1 MGDDSGIWEALG
13 RYIFQSFSKKKGVM
27 IPGFG
32 TFTYTTQVSLDG
44 INSALTKNRDDR
56 SPVFIVSSELAPGI
70 RSGIAHDSG
79 IRPYTNK
86 GVSGVTPTVKLNL
99 AELSQLSGLS
109 KDETKKRLDEA
120 IRKFAENIKKGDAR
134 VEIPGIGSLVCKN
147 NITAVIF
154 NKKFEPVIG
163 PGTLTEDGEKWLKD
177 NLKID
182 LPYKGQNIE
191 TPPEKNLSYQ
201 QFVKSIDIPQE
212 KFKEFSRPQ
221 SSENFL
227 SHKIDGFSS
236 MPRKTVSSLKM
247 ESVDSNF
254 LKLPI
259 KEPSSNIDFILE
271 NESKL
276 RLIFSLK
283 DPGNQG
289 LLDLE
294 DFVQALNMLQNP
306 NLTEPAINKLISISG
321 CKSSNKIRYNLF
333 IEYLAKQRSQPKK
346 LIESVRSDYT
356 ANYNRSTVIPLAKK
370 I

>member
-154 NKKFEPVIG
+154 NKKF
-163 PGTLTEDGEKWLKD
+163 
-177 NLKID
+177 
-182 LPYKGQNIE
+182 
-191 TPPEKNLSYQ
+191 
-201 QFVKSIDIPQE
+201 
-212 KFKEFSRPQ
+212 
-221 SSENFL
+221 
-227 SHKIDGFSS
+227 
-236 MPRKTVSSLKM
+236 
-247 ESVDSNF
+247 
-254 LKLPI
+254 
-259 KEPSSNIDFILE
+259 
-271 NESKL
+271 
-276 RLIFSLK
+276 
-283 DPGNQG
+283 
-289 LLDLE
+289 
-294 DFVQALNMLQNP
+294 
-306 NLTEPAINKLISISG
+306 
-321 CKSSNKIRYNLF
+321 
-333 IEYLAKQRSQPKK
+333 
-346 LIESVRSDYT
+346 
-356 ANYNRSTVIPLAKK
+356 
-370 I
+370 